1 MGPSNVTIFTE
12 RKQFFVMVIFH
23 NPFHDKTFASYQ
35 MWQGS
40 LKYGISDDEK
50 IDFILLYK
58 LPYFPKL
65 FCVRHIKN
73 P

>member
-1 MGPSNVTIFTE
+1 MI
-12 RKQFFVMVIFH
+12 IFH
-23 NPFHDKTFASYQ
+23 NPFHDRTFASYQ

-40 LKYGISDDEK
+40 LKYAISDDEK

-58 LPYFPKL
+58 LPYFPKI